1 MQGFEKLQNSLLA
14 AKQVM
19 NKVETKTYQTGNVDS
34 SLLTQ
39 DTSNLQSSPQQAAT
53 QQPTSDRAQR
63 DVKSNMSED
72 KIKGSKLPENI
83 KKLMLENPIPSVSYE
98 NELSN
103 DFIDEVAKKMKKQES
118 FGAGAQQIPQQIPQ
132 QVPQQVIESTPINN
146 IPTTPT
152 NNNSTIQFN
161 DDLKNFIKEAIV
173 ETLDGI
179 VESKLN
185 KLMETNKEVSENLQI
200 RVGDSM
206 FIGKITDVRKA
217 K

>member
-1 MQGFEKLQNSLLA
+1 M
-14 AKQVM
+14 
-19 NKVETKTYQTGNVDS
+19 
-34 SLLTQ
+34 
-39 DTSNLQSSPQQAAT
+39 
-53 QQPTSDRAQR
+53 
-63 DVKSNMSED
+63 
-72 KIKGSKLPENI
+72 
-83 KKLMLENPIPSVSYE
+83 
-98 NELSN
+98 SN

-132 QVPQQVIESTPINN
+132 QVIESTPINN
-146 IPTTPT
+146 NSTTQF
-152 NNNSTIQFN
+152 NNNTTQFN

>member
-39 DTSNLQSSPQQAAT
+39 DTSNLQSSPQQADT

-83 KKLMLENPIPSVSYE
+83 KKLMLENPIPTVNYE

-118 FGAGAQQIPQQIPQ
+118 FGAGAHQTPQQI
-132 QVPQQVIESTPINN
+132 PQQVIESTPNNN

-152 NNNSTIQFN
+152 NNNSSIQFN

>member
-83 KKLMLENPIPSVSYE
+83 KKLMLENPIPTVSYE

-132 QVPQQVIESTPINN
+132 QVIESTPINN
-146 IPTTPT
+146 NSTTQF
-152 NNNSTIQFN
+152 NNNTTQFN

>member
-83 KKLMLENPIPSVSYE
+83 KKLMLENPIPTVSYE

-118 FGAGAQQIPQQIPQ
+118 FGAGAQQIPQQ
-132 QVPQQVIESTPINN
+132 VIESTPINN
-146 IPTTPT
+146 NSTTQF
-152 NNNSTIQFN
+152 NNNTTQFN

>member
-53 QQPTSDRAQR
+53 QQPTSDRTQR

-83 KKLMLENPIPSVSYE
+83 KKLMLENPIPTVSYE

-118 FGAGAQQIPQQIPQ
+118 FGAGAQQI
-132 QVPQQVIESTPINN
+132 PQQVIESTPINN